1 MRMMDLIEIGENLNS
16 NSSENNHNGV
26 EIELPEEIG
35 ILPIRSAVAYPGTV
49 MPLAVGRERS
59 KRLLS
64 DLQQQETIFGL
75 LTQKD
80 PNVENPGAADL
91 YRVGT
96 AASVLKVIKMPQGSV
111 NVVVHGVSRFK
122 IVAFTAM
129 EP

>member
-64 DLQQQETIFGL
+64 ECR
-75 LTQKD
+75 
-80 PNVENPGAADL
+80 E
-91 YRVGT
+91 
-96 AASVLKVIKMPQGSV
+96 
-111 NVVVHGVSRFK
+111 SRSR
-122 IVAFTAM
+122 
-129 EP
+129 